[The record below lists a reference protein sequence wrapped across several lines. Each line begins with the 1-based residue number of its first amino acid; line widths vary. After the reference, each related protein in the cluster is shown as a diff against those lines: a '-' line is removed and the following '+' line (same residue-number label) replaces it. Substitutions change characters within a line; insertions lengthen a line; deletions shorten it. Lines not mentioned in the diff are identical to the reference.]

1 MPIKQYVD
9 LWVDS
14 EQYLVHLPIFIE
26 GGFKWNCKS
35 DMCKTEIVSR

>member
-1 MPIKQYVD
+1 MPIKQYID

-14 EQYLVHLPIFIE
+14 EHCLVHLPIFIE